1 MAISTRE
8 KPLDL
13 RRDWG
18 LTFLFLLKDLT
29 AGHTLWYLV
38 PLTTVFCPILRHPA
52 SNFLYI

>member
-13 RRDWG
+13 RRDWS